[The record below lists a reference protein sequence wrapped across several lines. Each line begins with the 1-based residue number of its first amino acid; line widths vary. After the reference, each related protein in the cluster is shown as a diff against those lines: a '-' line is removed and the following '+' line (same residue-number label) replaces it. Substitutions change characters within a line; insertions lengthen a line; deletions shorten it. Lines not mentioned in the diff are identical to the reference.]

1 MVVAAAEATTSRSP
15 ALPSH
20 PTDGPPPEPGGA
32 AAATVEEAPGRRA
45 RPRAERRSRQRRAV
59 VLVAA
64 ATATAVL
71 VASGVWV
78 LAHRTAPQAPRV
90 TASNDSATADATA
103 LVTEGGSR
111 AEAAWAASGDPV
123 GAWVQLHWTSPRTV
137 DRVRLVPAAGAPP
150 VTSGLLTLDG
160 GASVMVT
167 AGADGTAEASF
178 PERSVSTAR
187 FTASGG
193 ESGAGLAGLLVD
205 DGGDPPVLA
214 LARTSSGGDSPP
226 LAGATATASSSADG
240 TAPGAL
246 VDGDL
251 PERQTGSEWRSAT
264 DDDAPW
270 VELAWPQPQLLSAV
284 QVFGP
289 ERAASD
295 PSATGASPLSGR
307 LYFSD
312 GSSAV
317 VSGIDGGAG
326 QPTTVAVAPRTVT
339 SVRLTLTEN
348 FSSARAGLRE
358 LAAYGVGAT
367 PVRWDGEST
376 AEQDGETY
384 AVEPP
389 AAQCGG
395 DPVGSAAGGALALVC
410 PAVGS
415 VVGGSAE
422 VVVSGQPGAVVTATT
437 AATTAGSAATTASA
451 GAEAEPVEVAS
462 ATADADGRAQLV
474 VDTSAFPAGPFALD
488 VTQASGDTTPLQVQL
503 VHGGGQPTDDAGHAP
518 AGMTLQWEDDFAGP
532 LPVSGT
538 GAGAVYAA
546 TKPEH
551 WGGAQFGDAV
561 FPDPALGA
569 DTVATLAGGDA
580 QADSQG
586 GYLRLRAQPIGD
598 LAVERP
604 YGQQHAGGILSSAR
618 VGAAGFSAQYGYFE
632 ARMLSGAGKGT
643 WPAFWMLNSQSATP
657 DNSTAGEVDAVELYG
672 HDTSFTC
679 HTLHDWGAPDDSG
692 STASSCLSPPS
703 LPDWSQGWHD
713 FGVRVTPDGATF
725 YVDGVQVAERRG
737 LGRSDEPMFFL
748 LDMALGGGWP
758 VDLGPTGGTSD
769 LYVDWVRAYT

>member
-1 MVVAAAEATTSRSP
+1 VATTSRSP

-20 PTDGPPPEPGGA
+20 PTDGPPDDA
-32 AAATVEEAPGRRA
+32 AAADHEAAAEAPGRRA
-45 RPRAERRSRQRRAV
+45 RPRAERRSRRRRTV
-59 VLVAA
+59 MLVAA

-90 TASNDSATADATA
+90 TTSDDSATTDAAA
-103 LVTEGGSR
+103 LVSEGGSR

-123 GAWVQLHWTSPRTV
+123 GAWVQLHWTSPRTL
-137 DRVRLVPAAGAPP
+137 DRVRLVPAEGAPP

-160 GASVMVT
+160 GASVLVT

-178 PERSVSTAR
+178 PERSASTVR

-193 ESGAGLAGLLVD
+193 EAGAGLAGLLVD
-205 DGGDPPVLA
+205 DGGDPPALA

-226 LAGATATASSSADG
+226 LAGASATASSSADG
-240 TAPGAL
+240 TDASAL

-251 PERQTGSEWRSAT
+251 PGRRTGSEWRAAD

-270 VELAWPQPQLLSAV
+270 VELTWAQPQLLSAV

-307 LYFSD
+307 LDFSD

-339 SVRLTLTEN
+339 SVRLTLTES
-348 FSSARAGLRE
+348 FTAARAGLRE

-367 PVRWDGEST
+367 PVRWDAESD
-376 AEQDGETY
+376 AVQDDASY

-389 AAQCGG
+389 AARCDG
-395 DPVGSAAGGALALVC
+395 DPVGSAPGGALALVC
-410 PAVGS
+410 PAVGAM
-415 VVGGSAE
+415 VGGSAE
-422 VVVSGQPGAVVTATT
+422 VVVSGQPGAVVTART
-437 AATTAGSAATTASA
+437 AATTAGSAATGA
-451 GAEAEPVEVAS
+451 GPDAEAEPVEVAS
-462 ATADADGRAQLV
+462 ATADAEGRAQLV

-488 VTQASGDTTPLQVQL
+488 VTQASGDATGLQVQL
-503 VHGGGQPTDDAGHAP
+503 VHGGGQPADDAGHAP
-518 AGMTLQWEDDFAGP
+518 AGMTLQWEDDFDGP

-569 DTVATLAGGDA
+569 GTVATTTSG
-580 QADSQG
+580 ADD

-604 YGQQHAGGILSSAR
+604 YGQQHAGGIISSAR

-643 WPAFWMLNSQSATP
+643 WPAFWMLNSQSATL
-657 DNSTAGEVDAVELYG
+657 DNATAGEVDAVELYG

-679 HTLHDWGAPDDSG
+679 HTLHDWGAPDDAG

-725 YVDGVQVAERRG
+725 FVDGVQVAERRG